1 MISKEDVLSLIRAAL
16 VEDLGNRGDVT
27 TEATV
32 PPEVRGRAE
41 IIAKQDGILAG
52 LPVAGWTFA
61 ELDPELVF
69 TPRRRDGDRVQPG
82 EVVAEVSGRLRSILI
97 AERTALNFLMRLSG
111 IATLTSRFVEA
122 VAGTRAKI
130 LDTRKTTPG
139 WRRLEKYAVQCG
151 GGKNHRMGL
160 YDQVLIKENHIAAA
174 GSVAEAIRRAKSY
187 LREKNL
193 PLFIEVEVSDM
204 RQLREALEEG
214 VDRILLDN
222 MSSELLREAVRL
234 GAGEV
239 EFEASGNVTLANVR
253 EVAETGVDYVSIGAL
268 THSAPAFDFSL
279 LVKATW

>member
-1 MISKEDVLSLIRAAL
+1 MISKEDVLSLVRAAL